1 MTLSIIIVNWNVRH
15 YLEKCLLSIIKNTHD
30 LDYEI
35 IVVDNN
41 STRDDS
47 KKFLANF
54 KTEENLKIILNNQN
68 LGFAKANNQG
78 IKQAQGEYVLLLN
91 PDTEIIKEGSL
102 AMAVELMKKNKDWGV
117 LGCRLWEADKQTQLS
132 VRSFPRLIP
141 QIMISLKLHHIF
153 PRARVLRN
161 YFQPNFDYEKIT
173 SVDQVMGAF
182 LMTKKEVLSKI
193 GMLDE
198 KFYIWFEEVD
208 FCKRT
213 KQAGWKVVYSPNP
226 TIIHYGSQSF
236 AQVLS
241 LAKQRIYNRSAIHYF
256 RKYYPWKA
264 NVLLLLSPLSLGL
277 AYVSGLFLRIKK
289 ILSKQNVKIH

>member
-1 MTLSIIIVNWNVRH
+1 MILSIIIVNWNVKH
-15 YLEKCLLSIIKNTHD
+15 YLERCLLSVIKNTSD

-35 IVVDNN
+35 IVIDNN

-47 KKFLANF
+47 KEFLASF
-54 KTEENLKIILNNQN
+54 KTEANVKIVLNNQN

-91 PDTEIIKEGSL
+91 PDTEIIEKGSL
-102 AMAVELMKKNKDWGV
+102 AKAVELMKKNKDWGI
-117 LGCRLWEADKQTQLS
+117 LGCRLLETNKQTQLS
-132 VRSFPRLIP
+132 VRNFPKLIP

-153 PRARVLRN
+153 SRAKVLQN
-161 YFQPNFDYEKIT
+161 YFQLNFDYKKT
-173 SVDQVMGAF
+173 ASVDQVMGAF
-182 LMTKKEVLSKI
+182 LMTKREVLSKI

-213 KQAGWKVVYSPNP
+213 KNAGWKVIYSPELN
-226 TIIHYGSQSF
+226 IVHYGSQSF

-241 LAKQRIYNRSAIHYF
+241 LAKQKIYNRSAIHYF
-256 RKYYPWKA
+256 QKHHPWK
-264 NVLLLLSPLSLGL
+264 VKILSFFSPLSLFL
-277 AYVSGLFLRIKK
+277 AYISGLFLRIKK
-289 ILSKQNVKIH
+289 IFSKQNVKVH